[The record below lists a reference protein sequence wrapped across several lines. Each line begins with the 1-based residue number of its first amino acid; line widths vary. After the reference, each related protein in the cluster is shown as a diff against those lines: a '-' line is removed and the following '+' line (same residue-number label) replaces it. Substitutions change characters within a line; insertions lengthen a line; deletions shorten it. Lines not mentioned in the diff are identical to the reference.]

1 MKYSPSLNRGVIMS
15 FKFDGKKVKA
25 DMSSALGYAQK
36 SGTKFMNTAG
46 AAASTAK
53 QMGAKATG
61 QAAAGGAINAFGK
74 GMKLAKAY
82 AKAAPNP
89 LVGGSLAAGI
99 IIGGTLNNMRSRVI
113 QRRKAKK

>member
-1 MKYSPSLNRGVIMS
+1 MN

-25 DMSSALGYAQK
+25 NMEKTLGYAQQ
-36 SGTKFMNTAG
+36 GATKFIDKAG

-74 GMKLAKAY
+74 GMKLAKTY
-82 AKAAPNP
+82 AKAAANP
-89 LVGGSLAAGI
+89 LVGGSLGAGI
-99 IIGGTLNNMRSRVI
+99 IIGGTLNNIRNRVI
-113 QRRKAKK
+113 ERRKAKK

>member
-53 QMGAKATG
+53 SMGAKNTAK
-61 QAAAGGAINAFGK
+61 AAAGGVINAFGK
-74 GMKLAKAY
+74 GMKLAKA
-82 AKAAPNP
+82 NP
-89 LVGGSLAAGI
+89 AILGATAVGMGI
-99 IIGGTLNNMRSRVI
+99 QNTYNRIKT
-113 QRRKAKK
+113 RRAKK